1 MTKDATPMPRF
12 LTPMLVALVLVLGAA
27 AADAACLVEYKAK
40 RDGPLRLHYG
50 IIELADAECAN
61 PAAAV
66 SGRIAADGWELLTVM
81 GELTPEQA
89 EKRKPDAGAFYL
101 RY

>member
-1 MTKDATPMPRF
+1 MVKDATEMPRC
-12 LTPMLVALVLVLGAA
+12 LIPLLVAMVFVLGAA

-50 IIELADAECAN
+50 IIELADSECAN

-66 SGRIAADGWELLTVM
+66 AGRIRSDGWELLTVM
-81 GELTPEQA
+81 GRLTPEQA
-89 EKRKPDAGAFYL
+89 RERRPDAGAFYL

>member
-1 MTKDATPMPRF
+1 MKDATAMPRF
-12 LTPMLVALVLVLGAA
+12 LTPILVALVLVLGAA

-40 RDGPLRLHYG
+40 RDAPLRLHYG

-61 PAAAV
+61 PGPAV
-66 SGRIAADGWELLTVM
+66 AGRIAADGWELLTVM
-81 GELTPEQA
+81 GKLTPQQA
-89 EKRKPDAGAFYL
+89 EQRRSDAGPFYL

>member
-1 MTKDATPMPRF
+1 MLKDATEMPRC
-12 LTPMLVALVLVLGAA
+12 LTPILVAMVLVLGAA

-66 SGRIAADGWELLTVM
+66 AGRIAADGWELLTVM
-81 GELTPEQA
+81 GQLTPEQA
-89 EKRKPDAGAFYL
+89 AQRRSDAGPFYL